1 MILKGR
7 KSVMV
12 AGSREWAG
20 NELVGGDQKSWLT
33 FWFFPVSDF
42 SAQAFVGGL
51 SLHDGDR
58 FVDPS
63 PIRTSLDSC
72 WSRGKYIR
80 PVSVRRE
87 SGGSDHSNRRVAL
100 WM

>member
-1 MILKGR
+1 
-7 KSVMV
+7 MV

-20 NELVGGDQKSWLT
+20 NELVGGDQRSWMT
-33 FWFFPVSDF
+33 SWFCPVSGL

-51 SLHDGDR
+51 SLHIMDR
-58 FVDPS
+58 SVDPT
-63 PIRTSLDSC
+63 PIRTSHDSF
-72 WSRGKYIR
+72 WTRGKYNR